1 MGFGAT
7 KGMKA
12 RKALRLARDLDVSG
26 IAKAGAKGAPKAAAD
41 ADSAAKEVEDSGSYR
56 KFKGYVND
64 VMNDRNP
71 DPIKIQQ
78 AYKSLSDEQKDEF
91 QDFLDEKALDNPK
104 MISYFTAAL
113 GSLMEQFNLSLDE
126 LIKEELLRVLN
137 EEE

>member
-1 MGFGAT
+1 M
-7 KGMKA
+7 
-12 RKALRLARDLDVSG
+12 
-26 IAKAGAKGAPKAAAD
+26 
-41 ADSAAKEVEDSGSYR
+41 
-56 KFKGYVND
+56 
-64 VMNDRNP
+64 
-71 DPIKIQQ
+71 
-78 AYKSLSDEQKDEF
+78 SDEQKDEF